1 MWPRGLGARYRVCV
15 KPLLTA
21 LLFAPLLAACAW
33 SQNVSTPSE
42 HLGRAA
48 GCDFALADW
57 SEVSGYYRK
66 LDSQSARV
74 QVERLGTT
82 TEGRDFL
89 AAVITSELNMSRL
102 AAIRADSARI
112 ADPRGVDPAERARL
126 VREAVPIVV
135 ISIAMHSTETAA
147 PQFGMEFAHRLATSD
162 AEPWKSA
169 RERVVTVVIPC
180 TNPDGLDHVCEW
192 YRGIVGTEH
201 ESASMPK
208 LYQYYTGHD
217 NNRDWFA
224 LTQAETRL
232 VTKLLYED
240 WHPQIYWDVH
250 QQGQTGERM
259 FVPPFRDPLN
269 PNLDPTI
276 MSSINLLGTRA
287 LHDMTREGLSG
298 VATGV
303 TYDQWWNGGNRNV
316 PVRHNIVGL
325 LTEAASVNFAS
336 PVFLERSKL
345 KAPGGKG
352 EYAPGVNFPLPWP
365 GGWWRLR
372 DIIDYELAF
381 GRSLLRS
388 VASEPSLYVEN
399 SLSAAERSV
408 AKGREEAPRAWILP
422 ADNRDVGATR
432 RLVETLLLGGVE
444 LHVAKGDF
452 TVDGRAHSAG
462 SIVIFRDQPYGQH
475 VKDLFET
482 QRYPDG
488 DAPYDVA
495 GWTLPLL
502 FGVQRVECVE
512 RPEVEVARLRSAG
525 DVDVALGAAKRT
537 EASACD
543 SDEWLRAI
551 ERLRAGQTVRFDTNK
566 GSFVAAESESVL
578 SIARMPRIGLYAPY
592 TGSMDEGWMRW
603 VFDTWKL
610 PFVTVRN
617 EQLRAGELA
626 KWLDVLVLPDVNAAT
641 LDQGRAL
648 GSVPTELARGL
659 EPEGAI
665 AVEEFVR
672 GGGRLVT
679 VGGASQWAIEL
690 FELPLA
696 NAAKD
701 KPKEGDS
708 AFSCPGSVLRAI
720 PEPHALTAGLPESV
734 AVFFSD
740 SAAWRVEPDVRSR
753 CTTLLRFAPTRLLLS
768 GWIRGGAQIED
779 RAAWVYARHG
789 AGSIQLFSFSP
800 HYRGWS
806 QQAFGLLFRALLV
819 DPRR

>member
-1 MWPRGLGARYRVCV
+1 MLAARYRVPV

-21 LLFAPLLAACAW
+21 LVVAPLLAACAW

-57 SEVSGYYRK
+57 SEVSSYYRK

-89 AAVITSELNMSRL
+89 SAIVTSEANMMRL
-102 AAIRADSARI
+102 AAIRADAARI
-112 ADPRGVDPAERARL
+112 ADPRGIDAAERARL

-147 PQFGMEFAHRLATSD
+147 PQFGMEFAHQLATSD
-162 AEPWKSA
+162 AEPWRTA
-169 RERVVTVVIPC
+169 RERLVTVVIPC

-240 WHPQIYWDVH
+240 WHPQVYWDVH

-388 VASEPSLYVEN
+388 LASEPSLYVEN
-399 SLSAAERSV
+399 ALAAAERATS
-408 AKGREEAPRAWILP
+408 KGREEAPRAWVLP
-422 ADNRDVGATR
+422 ADNRDIGSTR

-444 LHVAKGDF
+444 VHIAQRDF
-452 TVDGRAHSAG
+452 TVDGLAHSAG
-462 SIVIFRDQPYGQH
+462 SLVIFRDQPYGQH

-502 FGVQRVECVE
+502 FGVQRVECIE
-512 RPEVEVARLRSAG
+512 RPAVEVAPLRRA
-525 DVDVALGAAKRT
+525 DEVDVALGASKRKD
-537 EASACD
+537 ASACD
-543 SDEWLRAI
+543 SDEWQRAI
-551 ERLRAGQTVRFDTNK
+551 ERLRGGTALHFDTK
-566 GSFVAAESESVL
+566 LGSFVSGSSDGVL

-626 KWLDVLVLPDVNAAT
+626 KWLDVLVLPDVSAAT

-659 EPEGAI
+659 EPEGAV

-679 VGGASQWAIEL
+679 VGGASPWAIDL
-690 FELPLA
+690 FELPLT

-701 KPKEGDS
+701 KPKEGEN

-740 SAAWRVEPDVRSR
+740 SAAWRVEPDVRNR
-753 CTTLLRFAPTRLLLS
+753 CTTLLRFAPTRMLLS

-779 RAAWVYARHG
+779 RAAWVHATHG

-806 QQAFGLLFRALLV
+806 QQAFGLLFRALLI